1 MNIIHKWQQLR
12 QVVDMRRSRRLMP
25 VIPMVTMADI
35 AFLLIIFFLL
45 TTTFSRDTGL
55 KLKLPGALSP
65 QPIRQQ
71 EITIRITADRQI
83 LVDEERVTPSQ
94 LESALRKRIQEA
106 GTKEVVIRG
115 DAEIPYW
122 VAVAVMD
129 AVKRVGARA
138 AALAAEPVPRIEWD
152 RWEKGK

>member
-1 MNIIHKWQQLR
+1 
-12 QVVDMRRSRRLMP
+12 MP
-25 VIPMVTMADI
+25 TIPMVTMADI
-35 AFLLIIFFLL
+35 AFLLIIFFIL

-65 QPIRQQ
+65 QPIKPQ

-83 LVDEERVTPSQ
+83 YVDDQPVLPSQ
-94 LESALRKRIQEA
+94 LEGVLRKRINET
-106 GTKEVVIRG
+106 GLREVTIRG

-129 AVKRVGARA
+129 TVKRVGARA
-138 AALAAEPVPRIEWD
+138 AAIAAEPVPRIEWE
-152 RWEKGK
+152 RWEKKK

>member
-1 MNIIHKWQQLR
+1 MLLQ
-12 QVVDMRRSRRLMP
+12 RRRRLTP
-25 VIPMVTMADI
+25 TIPMVTMADI

-71 EITIRITADRQI
+71 EITIRITAERQI
-83 LVDEERVTPSQ
+83 LLDEQRVSPSQ
-94 LESALRKRIQEA
+94 LEAALRKRIQET
-106 GTKEVVIRG
+106 GTREVVIRG

-138 AALAAEPVPRIEWD
+138 AALAAEPVPRIEWE
-152 RWEKGK
+152 RWERKQ

>member
-1 MNIIHKWQQLR
+1 MLQ
-12 QVVDMRRSRRLMP
+12 RRRRLTP
-25 VIPMVTMADI
+25 TIPMVTMADI

-71 EITIRITADRQI
+71 EITIRITAERQI
-83 LVDEERVTPSQ
+83 LLDEQRVSPSQ
-94 LESALRKRIQEA
+94 LEAALRKRIQET
-106 GTKEVVIRG
+106 GTREVVIRG

-138 AALAAEPVPRIEWD
+138 AALAAEPVPRIEWE
-152 RWEKGK
+152 RWERKQ